1 MQGRNHHFLLVLQNP
16 ALPITLLK
24 IDTYT
29 TSHPLCLSG
38 PGLTELSTDETKY
51 PLSRGL
57 QFLLAGRPT
66 GEPFL
71 LDSQSGQP
79 AHHCTGDGGQQEA
92 LQNMLAHTNFFTPPI
107 KPFLSLL
114 KFFLL

>member
-1 MQGRNHHFLLVLQNP
+1 MQGRNHHFVLVLQNP

-24 IDTYT
+24 MDTYT

-38 PGLTELSTDETKY
+38 PGLTELLTEETKY

-57 QFLLAGRPT
+57 QFLLSGRPT

-71 LDSQSGQP
+71 LTHSRANLENARTPHCSGE
-79 AHHCTGDGGQQEA
+79 GGQQEA
-92 LQNMLAHTNFFTPPI
+92 LQNMIAHINFLAHFVTW
-107 KPFLSLL
+107 
-114 KFFLL
+114 